1 MRRVRTTLPGK
12 GLYVAQLN
20 GRSVLFDIYG
30 RFSILIERSGD
41 TWIAYRQTNGVR
53 RRDADIVFPPGLT
66 EDELATY
73 LDDLFHEYASPGA
86 SIREVRG

>member
-1 MRRVRTTLPGK
+1 M
-12 GLYVAQLN
+12 
-20 GRSVLFDIYG
+20 LFDIYG

-41 TWIAYRQTNGVR
+41 TWIAYRQTNGQTNGVR
-53 RRDADIVFPPGLT
+53 RRDTDIVIPPDLA

-86 SIREVRG
+86 SIRKVRG